1 MQTQFQT
8 SLFFEATSALG
19 SDIIAGVTTISPN
32 IAPYPFPTFGNE
44 TAHGTSIVSRS
55 YQVLCSV
62 LGVEQGAL
70 RTIRQVHGDTVTVLH
85 RGEVHPDEG
94 EADALITDDPGVIL
108 GIKIADCCAVLMYD
122 PRRNVVAA
130 CHSGWRGSVQ
140 RIAVKVVMSMQER
153 FGTLPSDVRVWLSPC
168 ASGRRYRVGDDVA
181 TLLPRSSVPLDDGG
195 WLYDNIAEISCQL
208 RVVGVRDIV
217 TDGRCTIEDERFHSH
232 RRMGNHAGRTL
243 AIIGLRGAHSFTGM
257 EVV

>member
-1 MQTQFQT
+1 MT
-8 SLFFEATSALG
+8 
-19 SDIIAGVTTISPN
+19 IIAPSV
-32 IAPYPFPTFGNE
+32 APYPFPTFGNE
-44 TAHGTSIVSRS
+44 AAYGTEIVSRS

-62 LGVEQGAL
+62 LGVEKGAL
-70 RTIRQVHGDTVTVLH
+70 RTMRQVHGDSVTVLH
-85 RGEVHPDEG
+85 RGEAYPEER

-108 GIKIADCCAVLMYD
+108 GVRIADCCAVLMYD

-140 RIAVKVVMSMQER
+140 RIAVKVVTSMQAR
-153 FGTLPSDVRVWLSPC
+153 FGTLPSDIRVWLSPC

-195 WLYDNIAEISCQL
+195 WLYDNKAEISCQL
-208 RVVGVRDIV
+208 REVGVQNIV
-217 TDGRCTIEDERFHSH
+217 TDGRCTIEDERFHSY
-232 RRMGNHAGRTL
+232 RRMGVQSGRTL
-243 AIIGLRGAHSFTGM
+243 AIIGLRVGNSFTGT